1 MRSRGM
7 RDILPPEMARFRRI
21 EDAFRAVCL
30 GWGYREV
37 RTPTIEHLYLFT
49 AAGTLSPQ
57 MLDGVYSFLDWD
69 GWSGERVVLRP
80 DSTIP
85 TARLY
90 AENLTGETP
99 AKLFYVQNVIGATP
113 RLGDVELVVMAG
125 EVLARLGVET
135 QLKLSDP
142 GILRAILEQAGLSH
156 ADRIAVYDRILAGDD
171 GALDGLQE
179 RLTGAPPLGETLS
192 IEGAGAAYVNNLRS
206 LLATAVPGVAGP
218 LDELTAVCEMLGAIG
233 IEPAVAPLL
242 VRDFEYYTGPAFQL
256 FAGDT
261 RVGGGGRYDA
271 LISQIGGE
279 NVPAS
284 GFALDM
290 EPLLALIGDE
300 AGEDASISIRCE
312 SGGRPSDAFA
322 LAVARPVRALPS
334 HRRLQRRFPRRGERQ
349 RTTAHRL
356 DRRGRTR
363 GRRRLAW
370 SRSRCRRA
378 TSASPWPTPSRRQDR
393 RPLGVR
399 TARRGLRRRFPS
411 VPAAGS

>member
-1 MRSRGM
+1 MTAFPRKEYLSLSDSMRSRGM

-80 DSTIP
+80 DSTIAA
-85 TARLY
+85 ARLY
-90 AENLTGETP
+90 AENLAGEAP
-99 AKLFYVQNVIGATP
+99 AKLFYVQNVFRFQGGDDTREDWQCGVELIGAIP
-113 RLGDVELVVMAG
+113 RLGDVELMVMAG
-125 EVLARLGVET
+125 EALERLGVKT
-135 QLKLSDP
+135 QIKLSDP
-142 GILRAILEQAGLSH
+142 GILRAILEQAGLTQ
-156 ADRIAVYDRILAGDD
+156 ADRSAVYDRILSGDST
-171 GALDGLQE
+171 ALDGLQE
-179 RLTGAPPLGETLS
+179 RLTGAPPLGEMLS
-192 IEGAGAAYVNNLRS
+192 LEGTGAAYVNNLRS
-206 LLATAVPGVAGP
+206 LLATAVPGVTAP
-218 LDELTAVCEMLGAIG
+218 LDELTAVCEMLDAIG

-256 FAGDT
+256 FAGDI

-271 LISQIGGE
+271 LVSQISGE

-300 AGEDASISIRCE
+300 TSADASISIRCE

-322 LAVARPVRALPS
+322 LAVALRRKGFAVEVEGPTERARHITVSSDGFLVAVNGSKPQRAASIDDVVRA
-334 HRRLQRRFPRRGERQ
+334 
-349 RTTAHRL
+349 
-356 DRRGRTR
+356 
-363 GRRRLAW
+363 
-370 SRSRCRRA
+370 
-378 TSASPWPTPSRRQDR
+378 
-393 RPLGVR
+393 V
-399 TARRGLRRRFPS
+399 
-411 VPAAGS
+411 AGG

>member
-1 MRSRGM
+1 
-7 RDILPPEMARFRRI
+7 MARFRRI

-85 TARLY
+85 AARLY
-90 AENLTGETP
+90 AESLAGEAP
-99 AKLFYVQNVIGATP
+99 AKLFYVQNVFRFQDGDDTREDWQCGVELIGATP
-113 RLGDVELVVMAG
+113 RLGDVELIVMAG
-125 EVLARLGVET
+125 EALGRLGIET

-156 ADRIAVYDRILAGDD
+156 ADRTAVYDRILAGDAS
-171 GALDGLQE
+171 ALDGLQGS
-179 RLTGAPPLGETLS
+179 LTGAPPLGQTLS
-192 IEGAGAAYVNNLRS
+192 REGAGAAYVNNLHS
-206 LLATAVPGVAGP
+206 LLTAAVPGVEGP
-218 LDELTAVCEMLGAIG
+218 LDELTAICEMLDAIG
-233 IEPAVAPLL
+233 IETVVAPLL

-271 LISQIGGE
+271 LVSQIGGE
-279 NVPAS
+279 SVPAS

-300 AGEDASISIRCE
+300 TGEDAMISIRCE
-312 SGGRPSDAFA
+312 SGGSPAAALA
-322 LAVARPVRALPS
+322 LAVEL
-334 HRRLQRRFPRRGERQ
+334 
-349 RTTAHRL
+349 
-356 DRRGRTR
+356 
-363 GRRRLAW
+363 
-370 SRSRCRRA
+370 
-378 TSASPWPTPSRRQDR
+378 RRQDFAVEVGGASERARHITVSGDGFLVAVNGSKPR
-393 RPLGVR
+393 RAASIEDVVR
-399 TARRGLRRRFPS
+399 A
-411 VPAAGS
+411 VAGG

>member
-85 TARLY
+85 AARLY
-90 AENLTGETP
+90 AEHLATGAA
-99 AKLFYVQNVIGATP
+99 AKLFYVQNVFRFQGGDDTREDWQCGVELIGATP
-113 RLGDVELVVMAG
+113 RLGDVELIVMAT
-125 EVLARLGVET
+125 EVLERLGVKT

-156 ADRIAVYDRILAGDD
+156 VDRIAVYDRILSGDSS
-171 GALDGLQE
+171 ALAELQQN
-179 RLTGAPPLGETLS
+179 LSGAPLLRETLS
-192 IEGAGAAYVNNLRS
+192 MEGAGAAYVNNLRS
-206 LLATAVPGVAGP
+206 LLATAVPGVEGP
-218 LDELTAVCEMLGAIG
+218 LDELTAVCEMLDGIG
-233 IEPAVAPLL
+233 IETSVAPLL
-242 VRDFEYYTGPAFQL
+242 VRDFEYYTGPAFQI
-256 FAGDT
+256 FAGEA

-271 LISQIGGE
+271 LVAQIGGKST
-279 NVPAS
+279 PAS

-290 EPLLALIGDE
+290 EPLLSLVGE
-300 AGEDASISIRCE
+300 GRAGDASISIHCK
-312 SGGRPSDAFA
+312 SGGRPSDALA
-322 LAVARPVRALPS
+322 LAVA
-334 HRRLQRRFPRRGERQ
+334 
-349 RTTAHRL
+349 
-356 DRRGRTR
+356 
-363 GRRRLAW
+363 
-370 SRSRCRRA
+370 
-378 TSASPWPTPSRRQDR
+378 
-393 RPLGVR
+393 
-399 TARRGLRRRFPS
+399 LRRKDFAVEVDGPS
-411 VPAAGS
+411 ESARHVTVSKDGFVVKVDGGKPQRAASIDEAVRMVSGG

>member
-1 MRSRGM
+1 MTAFPRKEYPILSDSLRSRGM
-7 RDILPPEMARFRRI
+7 RDILPPEMSRFRRI

-80 DSTIP
+80 DSTIA

-90 AENLTGETP
+90 AESLAREAP
-99 AKLFYVQNVIGATP
+99 AKLFYVQNVFRFEAGDDSREDWQCGVELIGATP
-113 RLGDVELVVMAG
+113 RLGDVELIVMAG
-125 EVLARLGVET
+125 EALERLGVKT
-135 QLKLSDP
+135 QIKLSDP

-156 ADRIAVYDRILAGDD
+156 ADKIAVYDRILAGD
-171 GALDGLQE
+171 GSALDGLQE
-179 RLTGAPPLGETLS
+179 RLSGAPPLSEALS
-192 IEGAGAAYVNNLRS
+192 MEGSGAAYVNNLRS
-206 LLATAVPGVAGP
+206 LLTRTIPGVEGP

-233 IEPAVAPLL
+233 VEPAVAPLL
-242 VRDFEYYTGPAFQL
+242 VRDFEYYTGPAFQF

-271 LISQIGGE
+271 LISQIGGKS
-279 NVPAS
+279 VPAS

-300 AGEDASISIRCE
+300 ADASTSISIRCE

-322 LAVARPVRALPS
+322 LAVALRRQDFAVELDGPS
-334 HRRLQRRFPRRGERQ
+334 E
-349 RTTAHRL
+349 
-356 DRRGRTR
+356 RGRHVTVSDE
-363 GRRRLAW
+363 GFLVAVNG
-370 SRSRCRRA
+370 SKPQRA
-378 TSASPWPTPSRRQDR
+378 TSIDD
-393 RPLGVR
+393 V
-399 TARRGLRRRFPS
+399 LRA
-411 VPAAGS
+411 VAGG

>member
-1 MRSRGM
+1 MTDSMRSLGM
-7 RDILPPEMARFRRI
+7 RDILPPEMARFRRV

-85 TARLY
+85 AARLY
-90 AENLTGETP
+90 SENLAGETP
-99 AKLFYVQNVIGATP
+99 AKLFYVQNVFRFQAGDDDREDWQCGVELIGAKP
-113 RLGDVELVVMAG
+113 RLGDVELIVMAG
-125 EVLARLGVET
+125 EVLARLGVRT

-142 GILRAILEQAGLSH
+142 GILRAILEQAGLTH
-156 ADRIAVYDRILAGDD
+156 ADRIAVYDRILAGN
-171 GALDGLQE
+171 GSALDGLQE

-192 IEGAGAAYVNNLRS
+192 MEGDGAAYVNNLRS
-206 LLATAVPGVAGP
+206 LLATSVPGVEGP
-218 LDELTAVCEMLGAIG
+218 LDELGAVCEMLSAIG
-233 IEPAVAPLL
+233 TEPVVAPLL

-256 FAGDT
+256 FAGDV

-271 LISQIGGE
+271 LVSQIGGD

-300 AGEDASISIRCE
+300 ADAEASISIRCD

-322 LAVARPVRALPS
+322 LAVALRRKDLAVEVDGPAERGS
-334 HRRLQRRFPRRGERQ
+334 HITVSGDGFLVAVNGSKPQ
-349 RTTAHRL
+349 
-356 DRRGRTR
+356 
-363 GRRRLAW
+363 RLA
-370 SRSRCRRA
+370 SIEEAIRA
-378 TSASPWPTPSRRQDR
+378 VT
-393 RPLGVR
+393 G
-399 TARRGLRRRFPS
+399 G
-411 VPAAGS
+411 

>member
-1 MRSRGM
+1 MTDSMRSRGM

-85 TARLY
+85 AARLY
-90 AENLTGETP
+90 AENLAGETP
-99 AKLFYVQNVIGATP
+99 AKLFYVQNVFRFQAGDDTREDWQCGVELIGATP
-113 RLGDVELVVMAG
+113 RLGDVELIVMAG
-125 EVLARLGVET
+125 EVLERLGVKT

-156 ADRIAVYDRILAGDD
+156 PDKIAVYDRILAGDS

-179 RLTGAPPLGETLS
+179 RLTGAPPLSETLS
-192 IEGAGAAYVNNLRS
+192 MEGAGAAFVNNLRS
-206 LLATAVPGVAGP
+206 LLATSIPGVGGP
-218 LDELTAVCEMLGAIG
+218 LDELTDVCQMLDAIG

-271 LISQIGGE
+271 LLSQIGGE
-279 NVPAS
+279 SVPAS

-300 AGEDASISIRCE
+300 AGDEASISIRCE

-322 LAVARPVRALPS
+322 LAVALRRKDFAVEVEGPS
-334 HRRLQRRFPRRGERQ
+334 ECARHITVSSDGFLVAVNGSKPQ
-349 RTTAHRL
+349 
-356 DRRGRTR
+356 
-363 GRRRLAW
+363 
-370 SRSRCRRA
+370 RA
-378 TSASPWPTPSRRQDR
+378 TSIDEV
-393 RPLGVR
+393 VR
-399 TARRGLRRRFPS
+399 A
-411 VPAAGS
+411 VAGG